1 MAVFFDDFD
10 GTAGQWVKDRPGWAH
25 SSGYYD
31 ALQIDGSGNLAIAAR
46 SNDGRSVI
54 HGVGDS
60 SMYVEV
66 VVGAGF
72 LLGQGELVIGIAAST
87 TSDGLN
93 LAYYQAES
101 ELILRFIT
109 STLYT
114 YTGPLSAGDTLKL
127 CYLYSGNAYE
137 LYRNGVL
144 LYSNDVSGF
153 APPPRTGTILAPSYS
168 SSAARSDVLR
178 SFKADVY
185 SGPPDLTAP
194 TITSATGA
202 ATGDTT
208 ATGSVTTNEGN
219 GTLYYV
225 TTGNATETAATVR
238 AGSSQTVTAVGVQ
251 GITATG
257 LPSGTTLRHHFLHR
271 DAAGNDSAVLSS
283 GTFTTT
289 APDVTPPQLTSPI
302 ASATGSTTA
311 TGSVN
316 TDEANGTLYFLATT
330 NATETAATI
339 KAGASQAVS
348 VTGVQGVS
356 VTGLTAATAYYL
368 HFLHRDAE
376 GNDSV
381 RATSAQFTT
390 GAAPGTPKLTLPPL
404 RNNTGTLLASQAGAT
419 AHVYEVATGNK
430 VATVTGCASDAAGVM
445 QVPHASMVIG
455 TEYRAVIVLANGAE
469 GLQKATA
476 TS

>member
-10 GTAGQWVKDRPGWAH
+10 GTAGQWVKNRPGWAH

-46 SNDGRSVI
+46 PNDGRSVI
-54 HGVGDS
+54 HDVGAS
-60 SMYVEV
+60 SMYAEV
-66 VVGAGF
+66 VIGAGF
-72 LLGQGELVIGIAAST
+72 LLGQGELVICIAADAS
-87 TSDGLN
+87 SDALN
-93 LAYYQAES
+93 LSYYQAEA
-101 ELILRFIT
+101 ELRLRFVT
-109 STLYT
+109 SGLYT
-114 YTGPLSAGDTLKL
+114 YTGPLAAGDTLRL
-127 CYLYSGNAYE
+127 CYLYSGNTYE

-144 LYSNDVSGF
+144 LYANDVSGF
-153 APPPRTGTILAPSYS
+153 APPPRTGTVLSPSYG

-194 TITSATGA
+194 TLSSATGT

-208 ATGSVTTNEGN
+208 ASGSVSTNEAN

-225 TTGNATETAATVR
+225 TTGNATETAATVK
-238 AGSSQTVTAVGVQ
+238 AGASQAVTAAGVQ
-251 GITATG
+251 NITATG
-257 LPSGTTLRHHFLHR
+257 LPSGTTQRHHFLHR
-271 DAAGNDSAVLSS
+271 DAAGNDSSVLSS

-289 APDVTPPQLTSPI
+289 APDTTAPTLTVPT
-302 ASATGSTTA
+302 ATATGGATA
-311 TGSVN
+311 TGSVSTN
-316 TDEANGTLYFLATT
+316 ESNGTLYFRATT

-356 VTGLTAATAYYL
+356 VAGLTASTGYYL
-368 HFLHRDAE
+368 HFLHRDAA

-390 GAAPGTPKLTLPPL
+390 NAAPGTPKLTLPPL
-404 RNNTGTLLASQAGAT
+404 RNNTGALLANESGAT
-419 AHVYEVATGNK
+419 VHVYEVATGNK

-445 QVPHASMVIG
+445 QVQHASMAVG
-455 TEYRAVIVLANGAE
+455 TEYRAVIVLASGAE